1 MAVNTKQFRKAYVT
15 VGIIPY
21 RVTTRPTGN
30 PDKQVMCIKMI
41 GSRYPDSSSIINTS
55 DKLATAAKAEI
66 NSWLKK
72 TI

>member
-1 MAVNTKQFRKAYVT
+1 MSNTKQFRKAYVT
-15 VGIIPY
+15 VDGIPY

-30 PDKQVMCIKMI
+30 AAKQVMSLKMI

>member
-1 MAVNTKQFRKAYVT
+1 
-15 VGIIPY
+15 
-21 RVTTRPTGN
+21 
-30 PDKQVMCIKMI
+30 MI